1 MIMVKNA
8 KILTTS
14 FVMVLITACSTT
26 SLYTKMSE
34 EEMIRLA
41 KVDSL
46 YTKISKIIVLN
57 GQEIS
62 KEDAINLSPAD
73 YYGER
78 FIDPVTD
85 SIVVKIRKVR
95 KSDTKL
101 KQKIGF
107 YSYYGKYADTITSK
121 MMIDCAKS
129 DSLLLAIYNKDQ
141 ASRSDEK
148 EFNVAIDAENQK
160 ILFNIIEQCGFPNSV
175 KNKKESVFYTFII
188 LLHSDNVFKKKY
200 FEEIKKAVRRG
211 DLDKRYLAYFKDK
224 MNISNEKKQRY
235 GTQMTVDENGNT
247 VLAPIDNIRKVH
259 KRRKKIGLP
268 PIELK

>member
-46 YTKISKIIVLN
+46 YTKISKIIAPN

-78 FIDPVTD
+78 FIDQITD
-85 SIVVKIRKVR
+85 SIVVKIRKAR

-101 KQKIGF
+101 KQKNGF
-107 YSYYGKYADTITSK
+107 YS
-121 MMIDCAKS
+121 
-129 DSLLLAIYNKDQ
+129 
-141 ASRSDEK
+141 
-148 EFNVAIDAENQK
+148 
-160 ILFNIIEQCGFPNSV
+160 
-175 KNKKESVFYTFII
+175 FYDFII
-188 LLHSDNVFKKKY
+188 LLHSDGFFKKKY

-211 DLDKRYLAYFKDK
+211 DLDKRHLAYFKDK
-224 MNISNEKKQRY
+224 MAVSNEKKQRY
-235 GTQMTVDENGNT
+235 GTQMAFDDDGNMI
-247 VLAPIDNIRKVH
+247 LAPVDNIKKVN

-268 PIELK
+268 PVE

>member
-1 MIMVKNA
+1 MVKNA

-26 SLYTKMSE
+26 GLYTKMSE

-46 YTKISKIIVLN
+46 YTKISKIIALD

-121 MMIDCAKS
+121 MMIDCAKT

-141 ASRSDEK
+141 ENRSDDK
-148 EFNVAIDAENQK
+148 ELNAAIDAKNQQV
-160 ILFNIIEQCGFPNSV
+160 LFNIIEQCGFPDSV
-175 KNKKESVFYTFII
+175 KNKKESAFYAFII
-188 LLHSDNVFKKKY
+188 LLHSDGFFKKKY

-211 DLDKRYLAYFKDK
+211 DLDKRHLAYFKDK
-224 MNISNEKKQRY
+224 MAVSNEKKQRY
-235 GTQMTVDENGNT
+235 GTQMAFDDDGNMI
-247 VLAPIDNIRKVH
+247 LAPVDNIKKVN

-268 PIELK
+268 PVE